1 MNHADDPSASAMPL
15 AFEGRRKLT
24 TIMFSDI
31 CSYTAMMG
39 KSESMTMR
47 AVQRNLEIH
56 LELLKKYHG
65 RLIKELGDGLLSS
78 FDSPSEAVQ
87 CAKELLDQIQQEEFN
102 LHIGIHQ
109 GEVVFTENDVYGE
122 GVNIAARID
131 SEAQTGEILV
141 SEEVW
146 KNIRNKEEFA
156 AVSIGRKHLKN
167 VDGTLRLF
175 RIALDAETKRDLYK
189 NLLQRRKGDMV
200 KYGILILLPVL
211 LLVALFTWYDDFFMV
226 SPKTYQTIA
235 VLPFENQTGNT
246 NYEYMSEG
254 LAEDVISQFFDLSAF
269 AVISSRS
276 SFQFKETDKTIQQLS
291 RVLKADVILAGS
303 FSFVGEELELTM
315 ELIEGETN
323 EILSYAS
330 WRANMDDVKTLS
342 VNVRREVTET
352 LNVPSPK
359 QNNRN
364 VKYLAAVNAEAYK
377 YYTLGKNAM
386 RDNTQQSIDQLIQYF
401 TRAIELDSTYA
412 DAYIGIA
419 EAYVFD
425 INRGYMSPTE
435 AITRVR
441 KYIMT
446 AERLAPGSGE
456 VHGILGILYCWEYN
470 FRQAITHF
478 ERSIQIS
485 PNYDLT
491 YQWYAYALAMQGQI
505 EKGLPLFDKA
515 IVLDPLNMMHPV
527 LKSIHLTFQGDF
539 IGAQQLLDGYLEL
552 NPGHPQTLWA
562 LGVLHL
568 EEKDYQAAYDA
579 FLKRNIGM
587 QSNFVVG
594 YAYAMLG
601 MEAEALTV
609 LNKVLENS
617 KTKYVPPAQ
626 LAILYVG
633 LGQYDKALDQVE
645 QAYLVHDTW
654 FLWIKYSNMLDPIRD
669 HPRFITVMDL
679 FDQ

>member
-1 MNHADDPSASAMPL
+1 M
-15 AFEGRRKLT
+15 
-24 TIMFSDI
+24 
-31 CSYTAMMG
+31 
-39 KSESMTMR
+39 
-47 AVQRNLEIH
+47 
-56 LELLKKYHG
+56 
-65 RLIKELGDGLLSS
+65 
-78 FDSPSEAVQ
+78 
-87 CAKELLDQIQQEEFN
+87 
-102 LHIGIHQ
+102 
-109 GEVVFTENDVYGE
+109 
-122 GVNIAARID
+122 
-131 SEAQTGEILV
+131 
-141 SEEVW
+141 
-146 KNIRNKEEFA
+146 
-156 AVSIGRKHLKN
+156 
-167 VDGTLRLF
+167 
-175 RIALDAETKRDLYK
+175 
-189 NLLQRRKGDMV
+189 
-200 KYGILILLPVL
+200 
-211 LLVALFTWYDDFFMV
+211 
-226 SPKTYQTIA
+226 
-235 VLPFENQTGNT
+235 
-246 NYEYMSEG
+246 
-254 LAEDVISQFFDLSAF
+254 
-269 AVISSRS
+269 
-276 SFQFKETDKTIQQLS
+276 
-291 RVLKADVILAGS
+291 
-303 FSFVGEELELTM
+303 
-315 ELIEGETN
+315 
-323 EILSYAS
+323 
-330 WRANMDDVKTLS
+330 
-342 VNVRREVTET
+342 
-352 LNVPSPK
+352 
-359 QNNRN
+359 
-364 VKYLAAVNAEAYK
+364 
-377 YYTLGKNAM
+377 
-386 RDNTQQSIDQLIQYF
+386 
-401 TRAIELDSTYA
+401 
-412 DAYIGIA
+412 
-419 EAYVFD
+419 
-425 INRGYMSPTE
+425 
-435 AITRVR
+435 
-441 KYIMT
+441 
-446 AERLAPGSGE
+446 
-456 VHGILGILYCWEYN
+456 YCWEYN

-515 IVLDPLNMMHPV
+515 LVLDPLNMMHPV